1 MLIRASIAAAAL
13 TLAAATPS
21 FADGM
26 GREPYVA
33 PAPQYQY
40 QPQYEEHSSRVVFDE
55 KADHCAPRRQVVEEG
70 YVQREEYASRPVVRP
85 VPNYYDRRD
94 RGYDHG
100 GY

>member
-1 MLIRASIAAAAL
+1 MFIRTSIAAAL
-13 TLAAATPS
+13 TLAAATSS

-26 GREPYVA
+26 GRDPYVA
-33 PAPQYQY
+33 PAPQY

-55 KADHCAPRRQVVEEG
+55 TADHCAPRRQVVEEE
-70 YVQREEYASRPVVRP
+70 YVVPPAVRP
-85 VPNYYDRRD
+85 APNYDRRYD